1 MSVVQQNVSW
11 NCATLSA
18 WTAWLTAMSNAL
30 TSLGFSKTTDTGQL
44 VIANQT
50 VVPTLAA
57 SYGTNIGSIYEIRQM
72 VSPGLP
78 TIYMRVEYGVTIG
91 PTTSGRP
98 EIRFRFGTATDGAG
112 NLGGVVNPRYIGS
125 ADGASSS
132 NQPFASAA
140 SSAALRPFFMAGD
153 GANYFTFIIDPA
165 VVVNDMANNGALTI
179 PYSMGAMGM
188 ERTITPGDGTYNG
201 AGWVQVDYGSIAN
214 TAYAI
219 TSITSN
225 NSVFQTTNFPAQ
237 TPGSLFSSSGT
248 GNSCTVFPY
257 TSMTPAPQGPPTMAI
272 AYFTNDVLLGTQ
284 FQVTMYGAVRNYLAV
299 GQNPFYGKYS
309 NPAGVSTYSAAL
321 RFD

>member
-1 MSVVQQNVSW
+1 MSVVQQNVAW
-11 NCATLSA
+11 NCSTLTF

-30 TSLGFSKTTDTGQL
+30 TTLGFSKTTDTGQL

-50 VVPTLAA
+50 TVPTAPG
-57 SYGTNIGSIYEIRQM
+57 SYGSTIGTIYEIRQL

-91 PTTSGRP
+91 ATNTTRP

-125 ADGASSS
+125 ADGSAPANAPFGNSSS
-132 NQPFASAA
+132 T
-140 SSAALRPFFMAGD
+140 ALRPFFMAGD
-153 GANYFTFIIDPA
+153 GANYFTFVIDPA
-165 VVVNDMANNGALTI
+165 VVVNDMGLATGSGPAC
-179 PYSMGAMGM
+179 SMGAMGF
-188 ERTITPGDGTYNG
+188 ERTITPGDGTYNA
-201 AGWVQVDYGSIAN
+201 AGWVQVDYGNVASS
-214 TAYAI
+214 AYSI

-225 NSVFQTTNFPAQ
+225 NSVFQTTAYPSQ
-237 TPGSLFSSSGT
+237 TPGALFTSSGT

-272 AYFTNDVLLGTQ
+272 VYFTTDVLLGTQ
-284 FQVTMYGAVRNYLAV
+284 FQVTMYGAVRNYIAV
-299 GQNPFYGKYS
+299 GNNPFYGKYCS
-309 NPAGVSTYSAAL
+309 PSASASYSPAL